1 MSLETKSI
9 HELRGIA
16 QAVGV
21 PFKWG
26 DSRLELLQAI
36 EAKATRALAPADP
49 VKRAGI

>member
-16 QAVGV
+16 QAIGV

-26 DSRLELLQAI
+26 DSRVDLLKAI
-36 EAKATRALAPADP
+36 EEKAMKTMKPAEP
-49 VKRAGI
+49 VGHT